1 MMSTVFAVQD
11 SWNVVDQEVF
21 DAVLVGR
28 PEEVSTKM
36 ESQGSWNY
44 FSTHKNI

>member
-1 MMSTVFAVQD
+1 MMSTVFAVQV
-11 SWNVVDQEVF
+11 SLNVVDQEVF
-21 DAVLVGR
+21 DAVLMGK

-44 FSTHKNI
+44 LSTHNNI